1 MRFLFETGGG
11 LVYTYGMLK
20 RFFCLA
26 LIVLCLFSASGC
38 GLVKMALSAGIAY
51 GISKAL
57 E

>member
-1 MRFLFETGGG
+1 M
-11 LVYTYGMLK
+11 YTYGMLK